1 MDNGLQDLIDELR
14 EYGIARK
21 GELAGMVLEAAN
33 RLEELAEERDQMVAF
48 IDRTNER
55 LNTIVEIQGSWL
67 RRQKGSEATSG
78 ESYEGEF
85 EAMEHNGRMDAVES
99 EEQA

>member
-1 MDNGLQDLIDELR
+1 MMTGELYPGEFEAMEHNGQMDAVADNGLQDLIDELR

-21 GELAGMVLEAAN
+21 GELAGMVLKAAN
-33 RLEELAEERDQMVAF
+33 QLEWLAEERDQMVAF
-48 IDRTNER
+48 IARTNER

-67 RRQKGSEATSG
+67 RRQKRG
-78 ESYEGEF
+78 
-85 EAMEHNGRMDAVES
+85 ES